1 MLVRRNK
8 MKKKTM
14 SILVFIFSVISLLIS
29 LKLFWNMG
37 IFVDEY
43 NLTPAIVNGGEFWLL
58 MDWLRLILLFVVAV
72 ISGINILKKR
82 E

>member
-1 MLVRRNK
+1 

-14 SILVFIFSVISLLIS
+14 PVLVFIFSVVSLLIS

-43 NLTPAIVNGGEFWLL
+43 NLTPAVVNGGEFWLL
-58 MDWLRLILLFVVAV
+58 MDWLRLILLFLAAV
-72 ISGINILKKR
+72 ISGINIFTKR

>member
-1 MLVRRNK
+1 

-14 SILVFIFSVISLLIS
+14 SILVFIFSVVSLLIS

-37 IFVDEY
+37 VFVDEY
-43 NLTPAIVNGGEFWLL
+43 NLSPAIVNGGEFWLL
-58 MDWLRLILLFVVAV
+58 MDWLRLLLLLLLSL
-72 ISGINILKKR
+72 ISGINIFVKRKK

>member
-1 MLVRRNK
+1 

-14 SILVFIFSVISLLIS
+14 PILVFIFSVVSLLIS
-29 LKLFWNMG
+29 VKLFWNMG

-58 MDWLRLILLFVVAV
+58 MDWLRLFLLFLAAL
-72 ISGINILKKR
+72 ISGINIFGKRKK

>member
-1 MLVRRNK
+1 

-14 SILVFIFSVISLLIS
+14 PVLVFIFSVVSLLIS

-43 NLTPAIVNGGEFWLL
+43 NLTPAVVNGGEFWIL
-58 MDWLRLILLFVVAV
+58 MDWLRLILLFLAAV
-72 ISGINILKKR
+72 ISGINIFTKR

>member
-1 MLVRRNK
+1 

-14 SILVFIFSVISLLIS
+14 PVLVFILSVVSLLIS

-43 NLTPAIVNGGEFWLL
+43 NLTPAVVNGGEFWLL
-58 MDWLRLILLFVVAV
+58 MDWLRLILLFLAAV
-72 ISGINILKKR
+72 ISGINIFTKR

>member
-1 MLVRRNK
+1 

-14 SILVFIFSVISLLIS
+14 SILVFIFSVVSLLIS
-29 LKLFWNMG
+29 LELFWNMG

-58 MDWLRLILLFVVAV
+58 MDWIRLLLLFLLSF
-72 ISGINILKKR
+72 ISGINIFGKRKK